1 MAGYK
6 EIKGFQVQTRS
17 SDPVPYAQALEDN
30 PYQGTW
36 ASGGNMNTA
45 RMAMASNGTQTAAIA
60 SGGRNNW
67 SSPNFTY
74 NALTEQYNGSS
85 WTEVADLNTAR
96 SFTGSGGTSSG
107 QIVAGGSLNTPL
119 FIDETNL
126 VETWNG
132 SAWSETTE
140 INTARNALGGDGAS
154 SSATLVVGGKVPP
167 HSPTSATDTDV
178 VESWNGSAWTETGD
192 LNTGRYGMA
201 ASGTY
206 TAMIASGGQTN
217 PPPTQVNNVETWNGS
232 SWTEVAEIN
241 VRVFLAGAGTSTSQ
255 LVFGG
260 SDPGGPGVTTT
271 ESWDGSS
278 WTTVN
283 SLATARQMLGGDGA
297 SNTSAI
303 AFGGSGDGYEPD
315 KNETEEWSF
324 IGLDPSTTPAA
335 DYSNAIVGDFYYNSS
350 TGQFKNIKDG
360 GPPIGSWA
368 SGGSLNTGREDSTGA
383 GANAEGALMI
393 AGYTTTRVANV
404 ESYDGSSWTEVGD
417 LNVAKYLV
425 KGTGTYTAALA
436 IGGNTPAPA
445 ATGQTETWNGSSWT
459 EVNDLN
465 TARQNMGGTGTTTAS
480 IAFGGNIP
488 PGMQALA
495 ETWNG
500 SSWTEV
506 GDLNTGRNAMA
517 SIGTTSTAA
526 LAVDG
531 GYPQVNNVESW
542 NGSAWTEIAENN
554 TARFQVAG
562 SGSTTDG
569 LVFGGRIL
577 SSPPAAASALT
588 ESWDGSSWTEVADL
602 ATGRGGGGEA
612 QNISDSTSA
621 LFFGGNTGN
630 TNTEEWTAVAFQIK
644 TVTTS

>member
-17 SDPVPYAQALEDN
+17 SDPVPYAQALADN

-107 QIVAGGSLNTPL
+107 QIVAGGSQTTAL
-119 FIDETNL
+119 FTDETNL

-217 PPPTQVNNVETWNGS
+217 PPPSQVNNVETWNGS
-232 SWTEVAEIN
+232 SWTEVAE
-241 VRVFLAGAGTSTSQ
+241 VSTRVFLAGAGTSTSQ

-335 DYSNAIVGDFYYNSS
+335 DYANAIVGDFYYNSS
-350 TGQFKNIKDG
+350 TGQFKNINAG
-360 GPPIGSWA
+360 GAPIGTWA
-368 SGGSLNTGREDSTGA
+368 SGGNLNRDVIYVGGTVGGGS
-383 GANAEGALMI
+383 NSSAL
-393 AGYTTTRVANV
+393 AFGGYETSARAFT
-404 ESYDGSSWTEVGD
+404 ESYDGT
-417 LNVAKYLV
+417 
-425 KGTGTYTAALA
+425 
-436 IGGNTPAPA
+436 
-445 ATGQTETWNGSSWT
+445 SWT

-465 TARQNMGGTGTTTAS
+465 TARYGLGGRGTTTA
-480 IAFGGNIP
+480 ALGFGGT
-488 PGMQALA
+488 PGSGRAGETEKWDGSSWTESGDLNTARYRLGGAGTQTAALGA
-495 ETWNG
+495 GGENASGSNVAVVEQYNG
-500 SSWTEV
+500 SSWTEIA
-506 GDLNTGRNAMA
+506 DLNTPRNGLCGGG
-517 SIGTTSTAA
+517 STTAG
-526 LAVDG
+526 LVFG
-531 GYPQVNNVESW
+531 GEAPPGVTGNTESW
-542 NGSAWTEIAENN
+542 NGSAWTEVNDMNTGRMRLASADTSASDLIAIAGGPPN
-554 TARFQVAG
+554 TAN
-562 SGSTTDG
+562 
-569 LVFGGRIL
+569 
-577 SSPPAAASALT
+577 T
-588 ESWDGSSWTEVADL
+588 ESYNGTSWTEVNNLSTARHALGGAGTSSSAL
-602 ATGRGGGGEA
+602 AFGGEPPG
-612 QNISDSTSA
+612 SPD
-621 LFFGGNTGN
+621 
-630 TNTEEWTAVAFQIK
+630 TNATEEWTAADFLIK
-644 TVTTS
+644 SVTTS